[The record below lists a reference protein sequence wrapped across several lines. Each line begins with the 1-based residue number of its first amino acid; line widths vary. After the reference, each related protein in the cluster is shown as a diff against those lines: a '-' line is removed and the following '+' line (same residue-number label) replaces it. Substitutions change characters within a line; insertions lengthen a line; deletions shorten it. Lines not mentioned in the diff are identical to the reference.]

1 MNPTRRNLPSP
12 RLVGIRA
19 GRFRGTRGFIRA
31 LHAGARM
38 LVAALP
44 LLAACGDASDAVGSP
59 AAADLPALQITAA
72 DFVGSATCAG
82 CHEDQ
87 YRRWAGSTHGRAG
100 GEPGPETVIAPFDG
114 APITFED
121 GTVLPIVD
129 SAGRYL
135 FHVRQ
140 EGRPEVTIEVDG
152 AIGGGHLLGGGTQ
165 GFVTR
170 MADGTA
176 RFLPFDYS
184 RQLDAWFCNT
194 GTRLERRWAPITAE
208 MALADCGDWP
218 PRRVLGTLQDFS
230 NCQSCHGSQIAA
242 RLEPGTGIET
252 HWTSL
257 DINCESCH
265 GPARRHV
272 ELMAAADTGTADPAD
287 IGLPSRVTDGV
298 EESLDVCFQCHAVK
312 DVVQDG
318 HLPGA
323 RFADYYAL
331 KLPILG
337 GDIYL
342 RDGRVSSFA
351 YQGTHLA
358 SSCYADGSMT
368 CVSCHE
374 PHGLGYWDI
383 NRAPLADESDDRQ
396 CTSCHAA
403 KAAAPQMH
411 TFHPPDSPGAR
422 CVSCHMP
429 YLQHPGVGW
438 AVPFARSDHTI
449 PIPRPELDARLGLV
463 SACRGCHTDRSEFR
477 LQAQVDEW
485 WGATKPLDPASAGLL
500 AVTDATGAELAA
512 RLLLHPDE
520 PGAMA
525 RFQGLAGFLA
535 GWVRPD
541 GGLGGDAAERVN
553 RLAETSDPDLRA
565 LALATLHVADS
576 TEAAGSAASGESLA
590 VRRRWAMILGFLSQ
604 NAMLGGDLEAAESL
618 LLRARMVLPGDAGV
632 LHALGSL
639 YHDGGDYSRAIAS
652 YTESLAADPAQ
663 PSVHVDLGITR
674 AAAGD
679 AAGAIREYERAL
691 SLNPNET
698 LAYLNLGNVQ
708 LRGGDLA
715 WAIRSYERAVAV
727 GPEFSRAH
735 LNLAI
740 ALAQAGRIE
749 EALPHGRLAVE
760 YSPGDEAAR
769 ATLAQLEAEA
779 ARR

>member
-1 MNPTRRNLPSP
+1 MTPARYNLPSP
-12 RLVGIRA
+12 RLVALRA
-19 GRFRGTRGFIRA
+19 CRFRGSRGFIHA
-31 LHAGARM
+31 LHARARV
-38 LVAALP
+38 LIPALP
-44 LLAACGDASDAVGSP
+44 LLAACDDASDAASSP
-59 AAADLPALQITAA
+59 AIADRPAVQITAA

-82 CHEDQ
+82 CHADQ
-87 YRRWAGSTHGRAG
+87 YRRWARSTHGRAG

-114 APITFED
+114 TPITFED

-135 FHVRQ
+135 FRVRQ
-140 EGRPEVTIEVDG
+140 EGRPEITIEVDG
-152 AIGGGHLLGGGTQ
+152 VIGGGHLLGGGTQ

-170 MADGTA
+170 MPDGTA

-194 GTRLERRWAPITAE
+194 GTRLERGWTPITAE

-230 NCQSCHGSQIAA
+230 NCQSCHGSQIVA

-272 ELMAAADTGTADPAD
+272 ELMAAADTGTVDPAD

-383 NRAPLADESDDRQ
+383 NRAPLADETDDRQ

-403 KAAAPQMH
+403 KAAAPETH

-438 AVPFARSDHTI
+438 TVPFARSDHTI

-535 GWVRPD
+535 GWVRPG

-553 RLAETSDPDLRA
+553 RLAESLDLDVRA

-576 TEAAGSAASGESLA
+576 TDGAAVAASDESLA

-618 LLRARMVLPGDAGV
+618 LLRARAVLPGDAGV
-632 LHALGSL
+632 LRALGSF
-639 YHDGGDYSRAIAS
+639 YHDADEYSQAIRA
-652 YTESLAADPAQ
+652 YTESLAADPVQ

-691 SLNPNET
+691 RLNPNET

-715 WAIRSYERAVAV
+715 SAIRSYERAVAV

-740 ALAQAGRIE
+740 ALAQTGRIE
-749 EALPHGRLAVE
+749 EAIPHARLAVE
-760 YSPGDEAAR
+760 LAPADPAAR

>member
-1 MNPTRRNLPSP
+1 MSRGRRPHAH
-12 RLVGIRA
+12 R
-19 GRFRGTRGFIRA
+19 RA
-31 LHAGARM
+31 L
-38 LVAALP
+38 LAALTV
-44 LLAACGDASDAVGSP
+44 LAACGDGSDPADSP
-59 AAADLPALQITAA
+59 TAADPPAVRITAA
-72 DFVGSATCAG
+72 DFVGSATCAA

-114 APITFED
+114 TPINFED
-121 GTVLPIVD
+121 GTVLPVVD

-135 FHVRQ
+135 FRVRQ
-140 EGRPEVTIEVDG
+140 EGRSEVTIEVDG
-152 AIGGGHLLGGGTQ
+152 VIGGGHLLGGGTQ

-170 MADGTA
+170 TADGTA

-194 GTRLERRWAPITAE
+194 GTRLERGWVPITAE
-208 MALADCGDWP
+208 MTLADCGDWP

-230 NCQSCHGSQIAA
+230 NCQSCHGSQIAT
-242 RLEPGTGIET
+242 RLEPGVGFET
-252 HWTSL
+252 HWAAL

-272 ELMAAADTGTADPAD
+272 ELMAAVDTATTAPAD
-287 IGLPSRVTDGV
+287 IGLRSRVTDGV
-298 EESLDVCFQCHAVK
+298 EESLEVCFQCHAVK
-312 DVVQDG
+312 DIVQDG

-337 GDIYL
+337 GDVYL
-342 RDGRVSSFA
+342 QDGRVSSFA

-383 NRAPLADESDDRQ
+383 NRAPLADETDDRQ

-403 KAAAPQMH
+403 KAAAPEAH
-411 TFHPPDSPGAR
+411 TFHRPDSPGAR

-429 YLQHPGVGW
+429 YLQHRGVGW

-500 AVTDATGAELAA
+500 AVTNATGAELAA

-535 GWVRPD
+535 GWVRPG
-541 GGLGGDAAERVN
+541 GGLGADAAERVN
-553 RLAETSDPDLRA
+553 RLAESPDPDLRA

-576 TEAAGSAASGESLA
+576 TEVAGGSASGESPA

-604 NAMLGGDLEAAESL
+604 DALLGGDMEAAESL
-618 LLRARMVLPGDAGV
+618 LLRARAVLPGDAGV
-632 LHALGSL
+632 LRALGSL
-639 YHDGGDYSRAIAS
+639 YHDGGDYSRAIAAF
-652 YTESLAADPAQ
+652 TESLAADPIQ
-663 PSVHVDLGITR
+663 PAVHVDLGITR
-674 AAAGD
+674 AASGD
-679 AAGAIREYERAL
+679 ATGAIREYERAL

-715 WAIRSYERAVAV
+715 SAIRSYERAVAA

-740 ALAQAGRIE
+740 ALARAGRID
-749 EALPHGRLAVE
+749 EAIPHGRLAVQF
-760 YSPGDEAAR
+760 SPADEVAL

>member
-1 MNPTRRNLPSP
+1 MSPIPLRLREPRPT
-12 RLVGIRA
+12 
-19 GRFRGTRGFIRA
+19 TWA
-31 LHAGARM
+31 LAGALW
-38 LVAALP
+38 LV
-44 LLAACGDASDAVGSP
+44 AACGDKADTADDPTPAEQPASRI
-59 AAADLPALQITAA
+59 AAE
-72 DFVGSATCAG
+72 DFVGSAACAA

-87 YRRWAGSTHGRAG
+87 YRSWAGSTHGRAG

-114 APITFED
+114 TPITFRD
-121 GTVLPIVD
+121 GTVVPAVD

-135 FHVRQ
+135 FRVRQ
-140 EGRPEVTIEVDG
+140 EGRPEVAIDVDG
-152 AIGGGHLLGGGTQ
+152 VIGGGHLLGGGTQ

-170 MADGTA
+170 LADGTA

-184 RQLDAWFCNT
+184 RQLDGWFCNT
-194 GTRLERRWAPITAE
+194 GTRLDRGWVPITAE

-218 PRRVLGTLQDFS
+218 PRRVLGTLRAFS
-230 NCQSCHGSQIAA
+230 NCQSCHGSQISAH
-242 RLEPGTGIET
+242 LEPGARFET
-252 HWTSL
+252 HWTAL

-272 ELMAAADTGTADPAD
+272 ELMTAADAGAAGLAVSGANPAD

-298 EESLDVCFQCHAVK
+298 DESLDVCFQCHAVK
-312 DVVQDG
+312 DVVQEG

-323 RFADYYAL
+323 RFADHYAL

-342 RDGRVSSFA
+342 PDGRVGSFA
-351 YQGTHLA
+351 YQGTHLM

-374 PHGLGYWDI
+374 PHGLGYWDV
-383 NRAPLADESDDRQ
+383 NRLPLASETDDRQ

-403 KAAAPQMH
+403 KAAVPERH

-422 CVSCHMP
+422 CVNCHMP
-429 YLQHPGVGW
+429 YLQHPGVGRT
-438 AVPFARSDHTI
+438 VPFARSDHTI
-449 PIPRPELDARLGLV
+449 PAPRPELDARLGLV
-463 SACRGCHTDRSEFR
+463 SACRGCHTDRSEFQ
-477 LQAQVDEW
+477 LQTQVDEW

-500 AVTDATGAELAA
+500 AVTDAMGAELAA

-520 PGAMA
+520 PGAMP

-535 GWVRPD
+535 GWVLPG
-541 GGLGGDAAERVN
+541 GGLAEDAAERVN
-553 RLAETSDPDLRA
+553 RLAETPDPDLRA

-576 TEAAGSAASGESLA
+576 TDGTAATASGESLA

-604 NAMLGGDLEAAESL
+604 DAMLGGDLEAAESL
-618 LLRARMVLPGDAGV
+618 LLRARAVLPRDAGV
-632 LHALGSL
+632 LRALGSL
-639 YHDGGDYSRAIAS
+639 YHDGGEYSRAITA
-652 YTESLAADPAQ
+652 YTESLAADPVQ

-698 LAYLNLGNVQ
+698 LAYLNLGNLQ
-708 LRGGDLA
+708 LRSGDLA
-715 WAIRSYERAVAV
+715 AAIRSYERAVAV
-727 GPEFSRAH
+727 GPEFSRAY

-740 ALAQAGRIE
+740 ALGRAGRIE
-749 EALPHGRLAVE
+749 EALPHARLSVE
-760 YSPGDEAAR
+760 LAPADEAAR
-769 ATLAQLEAEA
+769 AALAQLEAEA